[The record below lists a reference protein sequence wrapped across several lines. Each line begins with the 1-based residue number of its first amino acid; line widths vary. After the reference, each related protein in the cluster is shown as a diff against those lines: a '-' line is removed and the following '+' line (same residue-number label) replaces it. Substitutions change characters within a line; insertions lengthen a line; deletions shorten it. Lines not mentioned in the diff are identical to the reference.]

1 MIRKLALKYIN
12 RDFLKLDKIIIKP
25 EFLNTKPNRC
35 KMNEKRK
42 YFFQYGELK
51 DTVIVNQDNYL
62 VDGYTSYLIAKEQ
75 GITGMPVMRI
85 EE

>member
-1 MIRKLALKYIN
+1 MIKRIALKYIN
-12 RDFLKLDKIIIKP
+12 RDFLKLEKIIIKP
-25 EFLNTKPNRC
+25 EFLKAEPNRY

-75 GITGMPVMRI
+75 GITAMPVMRI